1 MFVFYAWFCKHMHV
15 RWCLEDI
22 SLVQCDLYALRY
34 CAKNWYRFRPVTC
47 ALLCIAE
54 NLETQEY
61 F

>member
-1 MFVFYAWFCKHMHV
+1 MHV
-15 RWCLEDI
+15 RWCVEDI
-22 SLVQCDLYALRY
+22 SLVQCDLYALRH

-54 NLETQEY
+54 NLEAQEY